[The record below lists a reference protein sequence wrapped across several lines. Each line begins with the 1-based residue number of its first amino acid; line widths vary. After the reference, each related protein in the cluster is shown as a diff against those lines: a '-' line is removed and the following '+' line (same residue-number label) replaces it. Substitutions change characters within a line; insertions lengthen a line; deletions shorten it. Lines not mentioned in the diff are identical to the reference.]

1 VIVPA
6 FRLRAL
12 GKAMSKEDEYR
23 KNAAETV
30 GLASR
35 ASTTQDKGRLL
46 AMAEAWLDLADR
58 AHRAASH
65 QTRKAREIPA
75 LLRSRLTRAH
85 RDAD

>member
-1 VIVPA
+1 
-6 FRLRAL
+6 
-12 GKAMSKEDEYR
+12 MSKEDEYR

-35 ASTTQDKGRLL
+35 AATTQDKGRLL

-58 AHRAASH
+58 AASH
-65 QTRKAREIPA
+65 QTRKVREIPS
-75 LLRSRLTRAH
+75 LIRSKLTGER